1 MTITIDL
8 PTTAE
13 NELRRRAKR
22 TGKSEN
28 EIATDILQDT
38 LRPFEEIVAPI
49 HEAFRQSGMTQ
60 EELDDFTDE
69 LIREVRAERRLR
81 ER

>member
-8 PTTAE
+8 PTTTE

-22 TGKSEN
+22 TGKSVN
-28 EIATDILQDT
+28 ELAADILQDT

-60 EELDDFTDE
+60 EELDNFTDE

>member
-22 TGKSEN
+22 TGKSES
-28 EIATDILQDT
+28 EVATDILQDT

-60 EELDDFTDE
+60 EELDDFSDE
-69 LIREVRAERRLR
+69 LIREVRAEKRLR

>member
-60 EELDDFTDE
+60 EELDDFADG
-69 LIREVRAERRLR
+69 LIREVRAETPLHCR
-81 ER
+81 

>member
-60 EELDDFTDE
+60 EELDDLTDE
-69 LIREVRAERRLR
+69 LIREVRAETPLH
-81 ER
+81 

>member
-22 TGKSEN
+22 MGKSEN

-49 HEAFRQSGMTQ
+49 QEAFRQSGMTQ

-69 LIREVRAERRLR
+69 LIREVRAERRFR

>member
-60 EELDDFTDE
+60 EELDDFTDG
-69 LIREVRAERRLR
+69 LIREVRAETPLHCR
-81 ER
+81 

>member
-22 TGKSEN
+22 TGKSES

-60 EELDDFTDE
+60 EELDDFSDE
-69 LIREVRAERRLR
+69 LIREVRAEKRLR